1 MSRGIFASIDSG
13 AGFPAN
19 GLTVI
24 LISRSELPFSFRETV
39 PSCAKEKRTL
49 FGCASGGGQRSLL
62 PGIDC
67 LVPDQEGRYERPVFR
82 TGDSCRRSIRGR
94 TIVCQ
99 GDWVCT
105 ACEIVECG
113 PVGVSQGIRHV
124 PVVGVVLRWFG
135 GNGVVGQNPL
145 TFLFVV
151 DRLLV
156 LADVLSK

>member
-1 MSRGIFASIDSG
+1 MQKRSEPFSG
-13 AGFPAN
+13 ALQA
-19 GLTVI
+19 
-24 LISRSELPFSFRETV
+24 EARE
-39 PSCAKEKRTL
+39 
-49 FGCASGGGQRSLL
+49 SLL

-151 DRLLV
+151 NRLLV
-156 LADVLSK
+156 LADVLPKLIRVSRLDMDQ